1 MPNINAAKG
10 NLVSSI
16 KNFLTPQMQTLV
28 DYLKEHE
35 EVSDEE
41 VQALLGVKRTR
52 AFNLT
57 KQMSDAG
64 LLIIVGRGKNR
75 RLILNKP

>member
-1 MPNINAAKG
+1 M
-10 NLVSSI
+10 VSSI
-16 KNFLTPQMQTLV
+16 KNSLTPQMQTLL

-35 EVSDEE
+35 EISDED

-64 LLIIVGRGKNR
+64 LLTIVGRGKNR
-75 RLILNKP
+75 KFILNEIEQ